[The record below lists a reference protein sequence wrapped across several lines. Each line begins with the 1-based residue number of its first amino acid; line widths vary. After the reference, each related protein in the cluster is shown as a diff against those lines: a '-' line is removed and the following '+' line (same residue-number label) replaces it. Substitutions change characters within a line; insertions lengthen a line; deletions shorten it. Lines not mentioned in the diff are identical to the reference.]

1 MSYNIFPSD
10 YVYSIA
16 LKIKEILELSN
27 EVCSS
32 IEKIIMCHESK
43 IMFKYKHLDKL
54 IELKKKF
61 KL

>member
-1 MSYNIFPSD
+1 MILPDFFNPK
-10 YVYSIA
+10 
-16 LKIKEILELSN
+16 KIKEILELSN

-43 IMFKYKHLDKL
+43 IMFKYKHLEKL